1 MFERGVILAPVA
13 DAVRGLLYS
22 WQKKLTTSLHPQLFT
37 QIRATKPLRFINS
50 TVKTCRHNSLK
61 NKSSFTPA
69 SRKNCRVDELVR

>member
-37 QIRATKPLRFINS
+37 QIRATKPFVIVWRQILFFDPHIRD
-50 TVKTCRHNSLK
+50 T
-61 NKSSFTPA
+61 
-69 SRKNCRVDELVR
+69 ELS